1 MLCSFICMGSPNI
14 GVVYRLTLKPC
25 KIMSPG
31 CKRASNDDSDNSSSE
46 GELPINTVQSHG
58 YSHSIYC

>member
-14 GVVYRLTLKPC
+14 GVVYRLALKPC

-46 GELPINTVQSHG
+46 GELPINTV
-58 YSHSIYC
+58 